1 VSGEAD
7 ALIRKIAERSGLSED
22 EVKKRVTEKIKAFA
36 GLLTEVGAAY
46 AVAKELGV
54 DIDIEK
60 EIHKKTP
67 IAQLKPGMERVTVV
81 GRVMRIFPPATY
93 EKNGKKGKYCRIIL
107 ADNTGEIGL
116 TLWNRDVKYVEEG
129 QIRVG
134 DVIEVINAH
143 VREYGERPS
152 LSMSFDSRIIVNP
165 EGSEKLPEPP
175 KFKKI
180 SEIQD
185 GDPMVYAKAR
195 VLRIFQPQTVKTNA
209 GESEMVAMIVGDETG
224 TARVVIWDSKKAA
237 NVQEGDSIVI
247 SAGYAKADE
256 RGLTVHIGKLGMIQK
271 TEEPID
277 VPQTLQSQHNGI
289 KKKRIDQLQ
298 EGDRFVAVRGTVS
311 RVFGTKEVLVCKNCG
326 RKIREEN
333 GRYICDKCGE
343 TEATPRTVLSME
355 LDDGYGRIRAVVFG
369 DLANSMLEELGGPE
383 GLKGEEIV
391 VTGYVRKSNIS
402 DRLEFFVKDA
412 ARPDYD
418 TEIQDL
424 LALVKQRLG
433 E

>member
-1 VSGEAD
+1 MGEEVD
-7 ALIRKIAERSGLSED
+7 ALVKKIAEHSGLSES
-22 EVKKRVTEKIKAFA
+22 EIRKRISDKVKAFA

-116 TLWNRDVKYVEEG
+116 TLWNRDVRYVEEG

-143 VREYGERPS
+143 VREYREQPA
-152 LSMSFDSRIIVNP
+152 LSMSFDSRIIINP
-165 EGSEKLPEPP
+165 EDTEKVPESPE
-175 KFKKI
+175 FKKI
-180 SEIQD
+180 AEIHD
-185 GDPMVYAKAR
+185 GDSMVYTKAR
-195 VLRIFQPQTVKTNA
+195 VIRIFPPQTVQTSA

-224 TARVVIWDSKKAA
+224 TARVAVWDSKKASGV
-237 NVQEGDSIVI
+237 NEGDTIII
-247 SAGYAKADE
+247 SAGYAKENE
-256 RGLTVHIGKLGMIQK
+256 RGITIHVGKLGMIQK
-271 TEEPID
+271 TEETVD
-277 VPQTLQSQHNGI
+277 VPQMAQSQRSSI
-289 KKKRIDQLQ
+289 VRKRIDQLQ
-298 EGDRFVAVRGTVS
+298 DGDRFVAVRATVT

-326 RKIREEN
+326 RRVKEEN
-333 GRYICDKCGE
+333 GKYICENCGE
-343 TEATPRTVLSME
+343 TEAVPRTTLSME
-355 LDDGYGRIRAVVFG
+355 LDDGYGRIRAVIFG
-369 DLANSMLEELGGPE
+369 ELANKMLEDTGGTE
-383 GLKGEEIV
+383 RLRGEEIV
-391 VTGYVRKSNIS
+391 ATGYVKKSKIS
-402 DRLEFFVKDA
+402 DRREFFVKDA
-412 ARPDYD
+412 ARPDID
-418 TEIQDL
+418 EEIERM
-424 LALVKQRLG
+424 LADAKKRLG